1 MGTDPRVEQLDV
13 VNPATGIVTGT
24 GSRFDVHRQ
33 GLWHQV
39 FHCLV
44 LRPAGRSVILQR
56 RAATK
61 AAFPLKLDLT
71 VTGHLETGEQ
81 PSDGCREMAE
91 ELGVP
96 FAPTDLIPIGTR
108 LLADDGGEGHN
119 RELVHVHFALAD
131 RPLTSYRPPVHEVDG
146 LVELS
151 AEGLAAILTDDRV
164 RRPARSASALEPEA
178 STEIT
183 VGRHDLVP
191 GNDGYWTVLAVM
203 AERALDNSPLL
214 GI

>member
-13 VNPATGIVTGT
+13 VNPATGMVTGT

-44 LRPAGRSVILQR
+44 LLPARRSVILQR

-71 VTGHLETGEQ
+71 VTGHLESGEQ
-81 PSDGCREMAE
+81 PGDGRREMAE

-96 FAPTDLIPIGTR
+96 FAPADLIPIGTR

-119 RELVHVHFALAD
+119 RELVHVHFAFDD

-146 LVELS
+146 LVELPVEGLTAILADDRARIPALYASAVEPATS
-151 AEGLAAILTDDRV
+151 AET
-164 RRPARSASALEPEA
+164 
-178 STEIT
+178 T

-191 GNDGYWTVLAVM
+191 GNDGYWIVLAVM
-203 AERALDNSPLL
+203 AERALDHSPLL